1 MSILL
6 AAFAALGADVT
17 PDAVNWANISGTDVA
32 SNANQT
38 ISGIS
43 SSISIGLTITG
54 NDDLEIIAYRINS
67 GSYVT
72 YSAPFN
78 VSNGDTLNFQVSTVI
93 SAAAG
98 SVTVTNE
105 SAGGVT
111 LDSFTYSV
119 ASTFTP

>member
-17 PDAVNWANISGTDVA
+17 PDAVDWADISGTDIA
-32 SNANQT
+32 SNSNQT
-38 ISGIS
+38 ISGIF

-54 NDDLEIIAYRINS
+54 NDDLEIIEYRINS

-78 VSNGDTLNFQVSTVI
+78 VSNGDTLNFQVSTVL
-93 SAAAG
+93 SSAAG
-98 SVTVTNE
+98 SVTVTNQ
-105 SAGGVT
+105 SAGGAT
-111 LDSFTYSV
+111 LDSFAYNV
-119 ASTFTP
+119 ASSFNP